1 MKLRSKIQRSMVLV
15 VATTL
20 SIAYMVTTFVVY
32 RQTVGLMEAEIG
44 QEADYIKAAIEL
56 LGTDYLREMDNVRV
70 TTRVTMIDSAG
81 DVIYDSRQDEVTM
94 ENHLNRPEVQE
105 ALKNGIGQD
114 LRESNTV
121 GKEMFYYA
129 VKMESGD
136 ILRVSKLVD
145 SALLTAM
152 SILPMM
158 GVVAVVMLIF
168 AIVLTRAEIS
178 KITAPINELNL
189 EEPLENKTYE
199 ELTPL
204 LQRID
209 RQNKEKDAIA
219 NMRKEF
225 SANVSHELKTPLTS
239 ISGYAEIMKNGMVRP
254 EDMTNFSE
262 RIYDEASRLIK
273 LVQDI
278 MEISKLD
285 EGAIEVEKQ
294 EVDLYRL
301 ARETVSR
308 LSLQSEKRKIQIA
321 VTGERVTVYGVPRI
335 LEEMIYNI
343 CENAIKYNHDGGRVD
358 IWVGKTLKG
367 VKLSVSDTGI
377 GIPEGDVDRIFERF
391 YRVDKSHSKKTG
403 GTGLGLSIVKH
414 GALMHHAQIQV
425 TSKVDVG
432 TKMELLFGTSDG
444 LENKH
449 KEV

>member
-1 MKLRSKIQRSMVLV
+1 MKLRSKIQKSMVLV

-20 SIAYMVTTFVVY
+20 SIAYIVTTFVVY

-56 LGTDYLREMDNVRV
+56 LGTDYLREMDDVRV
-70 TTRVTMIDSAG
+70 TTRVTMIDVAG

-105 ALKNGIGQD
+105 ALKKGIGQD

-294 EVDLYRL
+294 DVDLYRL

-321 VTGERVTVYGVPRI
+321 VTGERVAVYGVPRI

-358 IWVGKTLKG
+358 IWVGKTLEG

-377 GIPEGDVDRIFERF
+377 GIPEEDVERIFERF

-425 TSKVDVG
+425 TSKVGVG
-432 TKMELLFGTSDG
+432 TKMELLFATPD
-444 LENKH
+444 ENEK
-449 KEV
+449 

>member
-1 MKLRSKIQRSMVLV
+1 MKLRSKIQKSMVLV

-20 SIAYMVTTFVVY
+20 SIAYIVTTFVVY

-56 LGTDYLREMDNVRV
+56 LGTDYLREMDDVRV
-70 TTRVTMIDSAG
+70 TTRVTMIDVAG

-105 ALKNGIGQD
+105 ALKKGIGQD

-189 EEPLENKTYE
+189 EKPLENKTYE

-294 EVDLYRL
+294 DVDLYRL

-321 VTGERVTVYGVPRI
+321 VTGERVAVYGVPRI

-358 IWVGKTLKG
+358 IWVGKTLEG

-377 GIPEGDVDRIFERF
+377 GIPEEDVERIFERF

-425 TSKVDVG
+425 TSKVGVG
-432 TKMELLFGTSDG
+432 TKMELLFATPD
-444 LENKH
+444 ENEK
-449 KEV
+449 

>member
-1 MKLRSKIQRSMVLV
+1 MKLRSKIQKSMVLV

-20 SIAYMVTTFVVY
+20 SIAYIVTTFVVY

-56 LGTDYLREMDNVRV
+56 LGTDYLKEMDDVRV
-70 TTRVTMIDSAG
+70 TTRVTMIDAAG

-105 ALKNGIGQD
+105 ALKKGIGQD

-168 AIVLTRAEIS
+168 AIVLTKAEIS

-294 EVDLYRL
+294 DVDLYRL

-321 VTGERVTVYGVPRI
+321 VTGERVAVYGVPRI

-343 CENAIKYNHDGGRVD
+343 CENAIKYNQDGGRVD
-358 IWVGKTLKG
+358 IWVGKTLEG

-377 GIPEGDVDRIFERF
+377 GIPEEDMERIFERF

-425 TSKVDVG
+425 TSKVGVG
-432 TKMELLFGTSDG
+432 TKMELLFAAPDGT
-444 LENKH
+444 EN
-449 KEV
+449 

>member
-1 MKLRSKIQRSMVLV
+1 MVLV

-20 SIAYMVTTFVVY
+20 SIAYIVTTFVVY

-56 LGTDYLREMDNVRV
+56 LGTDYLKEMDDVRV
-70 TTRVTMIDSAG
+70 TTRVTMIDAAG

-105 ALKNGIGQD
+105 ALKKGIGQD

-168 AIVLTRAEIS
+168 AIVLTKAEIS

-294 EVDLYRL
+294 DVDLYRL

-321 VTGERVTVYGVPRI
+321 VTGERVAVYGVPRI

-343 CENAIKYNHDGGRVD
+343 CENAIKYNQDGGRVD
-358 IWVGKTLKG
+358 IWVGKTLEG

-377 GIPEGDVDRIFERF
+377 GIPEEDMERIFERF

-425 TSKVDVG
+425 TSKVGVG
-432 TKMELLFGTSDG
+432 TKMELLFAAPDGT
-444 LENKH
+444 EN
-449 KEV
+449 

>member
-1 MKLRSKIQRSMVLV
+1 MKLRSKIQKSMVLV

-20 SIAYMVTTFVVY
+20 SIAYIVTTFVVY

-56 LGTDYLREMDNVRV
+56 LGTDYLREMDDVRV
-70 TTRVTMIDSAG
+70 TTRVTMIDVAG

-105 ALKNGIGQD
+105 AIKKGIGQD

-273 LVQDI
+273 LVRDI

-294 EVDLYRL
+294 DVDLYRL

-321 VTGERVTVYGVPRI
+321 VTGERVTVYGVLRI

-358 IWVGKTLKG
+358 IWVGKTLEG

-377 GIPEGDVDRIFERF
+377 GIPEEDMERIFERF

-425 TSKVDVG
+425 TSKVGVG
-432 TKMELLFGTSDG
+432 TKMELLFATPDGT
-444 LENKH
+444 EN
-449 KEV
+449 